1 MWTGQLTHDIGLGT
15 DGNKT
20 VDVLADRHEDLSG
33 HVTTLLGTR
42 SLILNVNTGSTT
54 LNKQLGQ
61 LHDGSQTTVTS
72 VSVRNDGAQV
82 VNVRNVGA
90 LLLGG
95 GDTLLALF
103 PVMEELGHEQVV
115 DLVGDSVL
123 HSSVSNL
130 QSIQRVYHPKIQT
143 HHRVVCKIG
152 GGFIG
157 RGGGRRA
164 LPARDIDGVQVLGH
178 LGDHGGFETAI
189 GEAGL
194 LVLYTAKQ
202 IASAWMFFLIPS
214 IN

>member
-42 SLILNVNTGSTT
+42 SLVLNVNTGSTT

-82 VNVRNVGA
+82 VNVGNVGA

-95 GDTLLALF
+95 TDTLLALL

-115 DLVGDSVL
+115 NLVGDSVL
-123 HSSVSNL
+123 HPSVSNPL
-130 QSIQRVYHPKIQT
+130 QINPNRYIIQKST
-143 HHRVVCKIG
+143 LTMG
-152 GGFIG
+152 
-157 RGGGRRA
+157 
-164 LPARDIDGVQVLGH
+164 
-178 LGDHGGFETAI
+178 
-189 GEAGL
+189 
-194 LVLYTAKQ
+194 
-202 IASAWMFFLIPS
+202 
-214 IN
+214 